1 MMPPFNFYTND
12 LNYYRCTFLHCVGLD
27 SGHDLYLSFI
37 VRLITQ
43 IRRGE
48 LREPER
54 LHGYAKTIPARLL
67 TTCRFN
73 QRRANVLEVGIDDEG
88 SAIRS
93 RRLRPN
99 RYSPPKRNVKSPRR
113 CSTFSSIVIEKCW
126 CGSISTKSR
135 RNKSRLICISCTHA
149 RRRSRDRSPL
159 HMEIPPRQRQQR
171 RPLGSAGRPN
181 SNLFS
186 ADGAVAV
193 R

>member
-73 QRRANVLEVGIDDEG
+73 QRRANVLEVGIDDGG

-93 RRLRPN
+93 RRPTPEQAFASKEEREIAAKVLD
-99 RYSPPKRNVKSPRR
+99 V
-113 CSTFSSIVIEKCW
+113 
-126 CGSISTKSR
+126 
-135 RNKSRLICISCTHA
+135 LQH
-149 RRRSRDRSPL
+149 RDREVLVRFYL
-159 HMEIPPRQRQQR
+159 HEE
-171 RPLGSAGRPN
+171 SAKQIQ
-181 SNLFS
+181 
-186 ADGAVAV
+186 ADMHLMHPCPSTIKG
-193 R
+193 